1 MFGFSALR
9 EGEQKIISCPF
20 ACAPTAGI
28 RPQVCYNK
36 ADSRFGLRRPAP
48 HVRSST
54 FFMFNFIRRM
64 SSRFSRDMGIDLG
77 TANTLVHVQ
86 GRGILLREPSV
97 VAVNRRTNEVLSVGE
112 EAKRMLGRTPGNII
126 AIRPLKDGVIADF
139 DQTER
144 MLRYFI
150 EKVHRRKGF
159 VHPIVIVGIPSGIT
173 EVERRAVIE
182 ATKKAGAKEAYLIE
196 EPMAAAIGAGLPVS
210 EPVGSMIVDIGGGT
224 SEVAV
229 ISLSAMAASRSIRI
243 AGDEID
249 EAIVTYARQ
258 AFNLLIGDRMAED
271 CKINIGSADR
281 LEQETSM
288 EIRGRD
294 LITGLPRKTLITS
307 QQVREAI
314 ADPIN
319 AIIETVKETL
329 EDTPPELSADI
340 MDSGIMLAGGGALL
354 RGLDRL
360 ISRETGMPVH
370 IAPDPL
376 SCVVLGTGKCLDEAS
391 RSSALRNVLLTET
404 RLGHYTS
411 PGR

>member
-1 MFGFSALR
+1 
-9 EGEQKIISCPF
+9 
-20 ACAPTAGI
+20 
-28 RPQVCYNK
+28 
-36 ADSRFGLRRPAP
+36 
-48 HVRSST
+48 
-54 FFMFNFIRRM
+54 MFNFIRRM
-64 SSRFSRDMGIDLG
+64 SGRFSRDMGIDLG

-97 VAVNRRTNEVLSVGE
+97 VAINRHTNEVKAVGE
-112 EAKRMLGRTPGNII
+112 EAKRMLGRTPNSII

-150 EKVHRRKGF
+150 EKVHRRHRF
-159 VHPIVIVGIPSGIT
+159 VHPVVVVGIPSGIT

-210 EPVGSMIVDIGGGT
+210 DPIGSMIVDIGGGT

-229 ISLSAMAASRSIRI
+229 ISLGAMAAARSIRI

-249 EAIVTYARQ
+249 EAIVSYVRQ
-258 AFNLLIGDRMAED
+258 QFNLFIGDRTAEE
-271 CKINIGSADR
+271 CKMTIGSAFV
-281 LEQETSM
+281 LEKELSM
-288 EIRGRD
+288 QVRGRD
-294 LITGLPRKTLITS
+294 LLTGLPRSATITS
-307 QQVREAI
+307 EQVREAI

-319 AIIETVKETL
+319 AIVETVKETL

-340 MDSGIMLAGGGALL
+340 MDSGIVLAGGGALL

-360 ISRETGMPVH
+360 ISHETGMPVH

-376 SCVVLGTGKCLDEAS
+376 SCVVVGTGKCLDDVS
-391 RSSALRNVLLTET
+391 RSSTLRSVLLTET